1 MSIADVQAAL
11 TRRRTIIREWADVDD
26 AHWHEDDT
34 RYALIDPILRALGW
48 DTGDPMECHVEY
60 PRGSGRA
67 DYALFDREGPI
78 GKVGKPPTIII
89 EAKALDA
96 GEDLDE
102 GESQLNDYIRASPRM
117 VQGLGVLTNGREWRL
132 YDLSMGGRFS
142 TKRVHTADI
151 IDDEDSAEVLHTWL
165 RKERW
170 W

>member
-11 TRRRTIIREWADVDD
+11 SRRRAIIREWADVDD

-67 DYALFDREGPI
+67 DYALFDREGPV

-96 GEDLDE
+96 EEDLDD
-102 GESQLNDYIRASPRM
+102 GESQLSRYVRAAPRM
-117 VQGLGVLTNGREWRL
+117 NQGLGVLTDGKEWRL
-132 YDLSMGGRFS
+132 FDVSIRGGFS
-142 TKRVHTADI
+142 TKLVATVG
-151 IDDEDSAEVLHTWL
+151 IDDSDSAEVLHDWL

>member
-1 MSIADVQAAL
+1 MSIADVQAAIS
-11 TRRRTIIREWADVDD
+11 RRRTIIREWADVDD

-48 DTGDPMECHVEY
+48 DTGDPKECHVEY

-78 GKVGKPPTIII
+78 GRVGKAPIIII
-89 EAKALDA
+89 EAKALVRE
-96 GEDLDE
+96 GDLNE
-102 GESQLNDYIRASPRM
+102 GESQLGGYVRAAPRM
-117 VQGLGVLTNGREWRL
+117 SQGVGVLTNGKKWRP
-132 YDLSMGGRFS
+132 YTVGSRGGLTRVS
-142 TKRVHTADI
+142 TIDI
-151 IDDEDSAEVLHTWL
+151 CESENAAAFLHEWL